1 MITNPRIDIHGNVV
15 ERKRENDLNIC
26 NINGQNS

>member
-1 MITNPRIDIHGNVV
+1 MNLIRIGIHGNVV